1 MIKNLLGGMAIGIAN
16 IIPGVSGGTIIV
28 LLGLFDKTM
37 EAISNVFKIKISF
50 KERMKSFTFLLQIMI
65 GVAIGLV
72 GFAKVLDFLFS
83 TFEHQTL
90 FFFAGL
96 IIFSL
101 PMLKKQEMDNKKIS
115 IPFFI
120 IGVLVIL
127 SLIHI

>member
-50 KERMKSFTFLLQIMI
+50 KERMKSFTFLLQVMI

-72 GFAKVLDFLFS
+72 GFAKLLDFLFS
-83 TFEHQTL
+83 T
-90 FFFAGL
+90 
-96 IIFSL
+96 
-101 PMLKKQEMDNKKIS
+101 
-115 IPFFI
+115 
-120 IGVLVIL
+120 LVYQC
-127 SLIHI
+127 

>member
-50 KERMKSFTFLLQIMI
+50 KERMKSFTFLLQVMI

-90 FFFAGL
+90 FLFAGL

-101 PMLKKQEMDNKKIS
+101 LKNIMKILPIIKQ
-115 IPFFI
+115 I
-120 IGVLVIL
+120 IE
-127 SLIHI
+127 LIRIVRL